1 VRRSRE
7 HGGDHTGYPSLKNAD
22 QVKGPMSMTRTVF
35 VTGARGKTGREV
47 VAQLA
52 ERGDTVVR
60 GGSSRSSQDPTTV
73 AFDWRDQSTWPKAVD
88 GVDAIYVAR
97 PDVQDSAELV
107 TQLIAAAPGAH
118 IVLVSEQG
126 AERVAADGW
135 VRQVEDAVTG
145 NASRW
150 TILRP
155 SWFQQVLTDP
165 RYFLNTIRRERTI
178 SLPTGGRPIAWVDT
192 RDIAAVAVQAI
203 ADPTTHHGKAYTV
216 TGPEAVTT
224 TDIAA
229 NISATIGAEVTAS
242 VPPLSAAI
250 AGADPW
256 LADVVGEMF
265 GRVHD
270 GTFATVGDTVEKV
283 TGRSP
288 RTIREFIA
296 EHADQWRA

>member
-1 VRRSRE
+1 
-7 HGGDHTGYPSLKNAD
+7 
-22 QVKGPMSMTRTVF
+22 MTRTVL

-52 ERGDTVVR
+52 ERDDTVVR
-60 GGSSRSSQDPTTV
+60 GGSSRNSQEPTTV
-73 AFDWRDQSTWPKAVD
+73 PFDWRDRSTWPKAVD
-88 GVDAIYVAR
+88 GVDAIHLGR

-107 TQLIAAAPGAH
+107 TRLIAAAPAAH

-126 AERVAADGW
+126 AERVAAGGW

-145 NASRW
+145 NANRW

-165 RYFLNTIRRERTI
+165 RYFLDAIRHERVI
-178 SLPTGGRPIAWVDT
+178 SLPTGGSPIAWVDT

-203 ADPTTHHGKAYTV
+203 ADPATHHAKAYTV

-224 TDIAA
+224 ADIAA
-229 NISATIGAEVTAS
+229 NISAAIGVQVTAT
-242 VPPLSAAI
+242 VPPLSAAV
-250 AGADPW
+250 AGAAPW
-256 LADVVGEMF
+256 LAEVVGDMF

-270 GTFATVGDTVEKV
+270 GTFARVSDTVEKV
-283 TGRSP
+283 TGRAP
-288 RTIREFIA
+288 RTIGEFIA
-296 EHADQWRA
+296 EHADQWRG

>member
-1 VRRSRE
+1 
-7 HGGDHTGYPSLKNAD
+7 
-22 QVKGPMSMTRTVF
+22 MTRTVF

-52 ERGDTVVR
+52 GRGDTVVR
-60 GGSSRSSQDPTTV
+60 GGSSRSSQEPTTV
-73 AFDWRDQSTWPKAVD
+73 AFDWRDRSAWPKAVE
-88 GVDAIYVAR
+88 GVDAIYLGR

-126 AERVAADGW
+126 ADRVAADGW

-165 RYFLNTIRRERTI
+165 RYFLNAIRRERTI
-178 SLPTGGRPIAWVDT
+178 SLPTGGTPIAWVDT

-203 ADPTTHHGKAYTV
+203 ADPTAHHGKAYTV

-229 NISATIGAEVTAS
+229 NISAAIGTEVTAS

-250 AGADPW
+250 AGAAPW
-256 LADVVGEMF
+256 LAEVVGDMF

-270 GTFATVGDTVEKV
+270 GTFATVSDTVEKV

-296 EHADQWRA
+296 EHADQWRV

>member
-1 VRRSRE
+1 
-7 HGGDHTGYPSLKNAD
+7 
-22 QVKGPMSMTRTVF
+22 MTRTVF

-52 ERGDTVVR
+52 ERGDTEVR
-60 GGSSRSSQDPTTV
+60 GGSSQNSLEPTTV
-73 AFDWRDQSTWPKAVD
+73 AFDWRDQSNWYKALD
-88 GVDAIYVAR
+88 GVDAIYLGR
-97 PDVQDSAELV
+97 PDVQDAPELI

-118 IVLVSEQG
+118 VVLVSEQG

-135 VRQVEDAVTG
+135 VRRVEAAVTG
-145 NASRW
+145 NASLW

-165 RYFLNTIRRERTI
+165 RYFLNAIRLERTI
-178 SLPTGGRPIAWVDT
+178 GLSTDGAPIAWADT

-203 ADPTTHHGKAYTV
+203 VDPATHHGKAYTV

-224 TDIAA
+224 IAIAA
-229 NISATIGAEVTAS
+229 DISAAISAEVTA
-242 VPPLSAAI
+242 VIPPLSETLT
-250 AGADPW
+250 GADPW
-256 LADVVGEMF
+256 LAEVVGDMF

-270 GTFATVGDTVEKV
+270 GTFAAVSDTVEKV

-288 RTIREFIA
+288 RTIKEFIA
-296 EHADQWRA
+296 EHADQWRV

>member
-1 VRRSRE
+1 
-7 HGGDHTGYPSLKNAD
+7 
-22 QVKGPMSMTRTVF
+22 MTRTVF

-52 ERGDTVVR
+52 ERGDTKVR
-60 GGSSRSSQDPTTV
+60 GGSSQSSQEPATV
-73 AFDWRDQSTWPKAVD
+73 AFDWRDQSNWHKALD
-88 GVDAIYVAR
+88 GVDAIYLGR
-97 PDVQDSAELV
+97 PDVQDAPELI

-118 IVLVSEQG
+118 VVLVSEQG
-126 AERVAADGW
+126 AERVAGDGW
-135 VRQVEDAVTG
+135 VRRVEAAATG

-165 RYFLNTIRRERTI
+165 RYFLNAIRLERTI
-178 SLPTGGRPIAWVDT
+178 GLPTDGAPIAWVDT

-203 ADPTTHHGKAYTV
+203 VDPATHHGKAYTV

-224 TDIAA
+224 IDIAA
-229 NISATIGAEVTAS
+229 DISAAISTEVAAV
-242 VPPLSAAI
+242 VPPLSETLT
-250 AGADPW
+250 GADPW
-256 LADVVGEMF
+256 MAEVVGDMF

-270 GTFATVGDTVEKV
+270 GTFAAVSDTVEKV

-288 RTIREFIA
+288 RTIKEFIA
-296 EHADQWRA
+296 EHADQWRF

>member
-1 VRRSRE
+1 
-7 HGGDHTGYPSLKNAD
+7 
-22 QVKGPMSMTRTVF
+22 M
-35 VTGARGKTGREV
+35 
-47 VAQLA
+47 
-52 ERGDTVVR
+52 
-60 GGSSRSSQDPTTV
+60 
-73 AFDWRDQSTWPKAVD
+73 
-88 GVDAIYVAR
+88 DAIYLAR

-107 TQLIAAAPGAH
+107 TRLIAAAPRAH

-126 AERVAADGW
+126 AERVAAGGW

-165 RYFLNTIRRERTI
+165 RYFLDAIRRERVI
-178 SLPTGGRPIAWVDT
+178 SLPTGGSPIAWVDT

-203 ADPTTHHGKAYTV
+203 ADPVTHHAEAYTV

-224 TDIAA
+224 THIAA
-229 NISATIGAEVTAS
+229 NISAVIGAEVTAS
-242 VPPLSAAI
+242 VPPLSAAV

-256 LADVVGEMF
+256 LADVVSDMF

-288 RTIREFIA
+288 RTIEKFIA
-296 EHADQWRA
+296 EHADLWRG

>member
-1 VRRSRE
+1 
-7 HGGDHTGYPSLKNAD
+7 
-22 QVKGPMSMTRTVF
+22 MTRTVF

-52 ERGDTVVR
+52 ERGDTEVR
-60 GGSSRSSQDPTTV
+60 GGSSRSPQEPRTV
-73 AFDWRDQSTWPKAVD
+73 AFDWRDQSTWPTAVD
-88 GVDAIYVAR
+88 GADAIYLGR
-97 PDVQDSAELV
+97 PDVQDSPELI

-126 AERVAADGW
+126 AEQVAADGW
-135 VRQVEDAVTG
+135 VRQVEAAVTS

-165 RYFLNTIRRERTI
+165 RYFLDAIRLERMI
-178 SLPTGGRPIAWVDT
+178 SLPTGGTPIAWVDT

-203 ADPTTHHGKAYTV
+203 ADPATHHGKAYTV

-224 TDIAA
+224 VDIAA
-229 NISATIGAEVTAS
+229 DISAAISAEVTAV
-242 VPPLSAAI
+242 VPPLSEAL
-250 AGADPW
+250 AGAGPW
-256 LADVVGEMF
+256 VAEVVGGMF

-270 GTFATVGDTVEKV
+270 GTFATVSDTVERV
-283 TGRSP
+283 TGSPP
-288 RTIREFIA
+288 RTVKEFIA
-296 EHADQWRA
+296 EHAGQWRG